1 MKNIITFLS
10 IFLLGALALGSC
22 IEDGFSTSPSDQPV
36 FSADTVDMGVLFTD
50 EPSPT
55 SRFKVYNPHSKSL
68 LISSVRIVGD
78 NAGCYRV
85 NVDGMSG
92 AAFSDVEIR
101 GKDSVFVLVEATLP
115 PNSSGKPMTVDA
127 KLEFM
132 TNGVASE
139 VVLRACGQD
148 VRRLREY
155 VVESDEIFDAALPY
169 QIYDSLVV
177 AEGATLTLAHGA
189 TLYFHDKAS
198 MIVRGTLLAEGTA
211 EAPVNMRNTERGLA
225 IEGDGAGGEPSLSML
240 NCRLH
245 NSAGTVLEAVHS
257 SVEAVGCEFA
267 EGGAGLVALHGGSH
281 EFRYCT
287 FANNYLFSAV
297 SGPAVAL
304 SHVSADAKTGFDDGS
319 GLPYI
324 EARISNSV
332 IYGIGADISH
342 GDLTGTCVSV
352 HRCLMRSKGS
362 DDDNFTDCLWEA
374 DPLFYTERSEYVF
387 DYRLRP
393 ESPAI
398 GAADPAISAP
408 ADFYGHARGSVPDL
422 GAYVF
427 EAP

>member
-92 AAFSDVEIR
+92 AEFTDVEIR

-115 PNSSGKPMTVDA
+115 PNSSGKPVTVDA

-177 AEGATLTLAHGA
+177 AEGATLTLAPGA

-211 EAPVNMRNTERGLA
+211 EAPDRK
-225 IEGDGAGGEPSLSML
+225 
-240 NCRLH
+240 
-245 NSAGTVLEAVHS
+245 
-257 SVEAVGCEFA
+257 SVV
-267 EGGAGLVALHGGSH
+267 
-281 EFRYCT
+281 
-287 FANNYLFSAV
+287 
-297 SGPAVAL
+297 
-304 SHVSADAKTGFDDGS
+304 
-319 GLPYI
+319 
-324 EARISNSV
+324 
-332 IYGIGADISH
+332 
-342 GDLTGTCVSV
+342 
-352 HRCLMRSKGS
+352 
-362 DDDNFTDCLWEA
+362 
-374 DPLFYTERSEYVF
+374 
-387 DYRLRP
+387 
-393 ESPAI
+393 
-398 GAADPAISAP
+398 
-408 ADFYGHARGSVPDL
+408 
-422 GAYVF
+422 
-427 EAP
+427 